1 MLKKPIIFFPLLGLG
16 LAVLFWN
23 PSSPKTPLPYGFKDH
38 VRLLTPQQQK
48 EAKESTLL
56 IIGDRHGRFFSQYL
70 PLLRKK
76 LSPLLRNMAIL
87 NVSKEHDGIHRS
99 LKKLQELPSLPTLIL
114 FLGGYDEFY
123 EKKFNLHEYET
134 IKKNFLT
141 FQDNSKVILMNLFPL
156 LTSFIIKPIRY
167 HWHGLK
173 IHPAKDDDNP
183 INQQRNLELRFKIYE
198 WEVQQLIEQVQKK
211 KQAKLI
217 LTTSPI
223 NLQTPP
229 KEVCSNATTPLLDQK
244 LSSLKNLLHQGDV
257 KTTITQLSFLE
268 EVILGHAGFY
278 HLLGNAYLQQG
289 EFKSAQKY
297 LTMANSFDCAPS
309 GSSHIL
315 NNILRFKAKE
325 NTVSILDWDEISN
338 AHLGKTTIFQ
348 GKDYPEESYYDHFLD
363 GLATLINDH
372 LKSLQQ

>member
-16 LAVLFWN
+16 LAVLLWN
-23 PSSPKTPLPYGFKDH
+23 PSSPRTPLPYAFKDP
-38 VRLLTPQQQK
+38 VKLLSPQQQK

-56 IIGDRHGRFFSQYL
+56 IIGDRHGRLFSQYL

-76 LSPLLRNMAIL
+76 FHPLLRNMAIL
-87 NVSKEHDGIHRS
+87 NVSEKHHGIHRS
-99 LKKLQELPSLPTLIL
+99 LKKLQEIPSLPSLIL
-114 FLGGYDEFY
+114 FLGGHDEFY
-123 EKKFNLHEYET
+123 EKKFNLSEYET

-141 FQDNSKVILMNLFPL
+141 FQNNSKVILMNLFPL
-156 LTSFIIKPIRY
+156 LTSFIIKPMSY
-167 HWHGLK
+167 HWYGPK
-173 IHPAKDDDNP
+173 VHPVKKDNNP
-183 INQQRNLELRFKIYE
+183 INQQRGLELRFKIYE
-198 WEVQQLIEQVQKK
+198 WEVQQLIEQAQKN
-211 KQAKLI
+211 KQTKLI

-244 LSSLKNLLHQGDV
+244 LSSLENLFHQGDT
-257 KTTITQLSFLE
+257 KTTITQLSSLE

-278 HLLGNAYLQQG
+278 HLLGKAYLKQG
-289 EFKSAQKY
+289 EFKSARKY

-315 NNILRFKAKE
+315 NNILRSKAKE
-325 NTVSILDWDEISN
+325 NTVSILDWDKISN
-338 AHLGKTTIFQ
+338 ADLGKATIFQ
-348 GKDYPEESYYDHFLD
+348 GKDDPEESYDHHFLD

-372 LKSLQQ
+372 LKSLQ